1 MAKAGFQINTVNPQ
15 NKNDRTMISRYRRVA
30 VVEEFA
36 EILSQI
42 HNKDCLHAGMKKTF
56 ASLSCSP
63 PVHIHRSCCTLDHS
77 VLMIHAAQVQIR
89 GALDAVAKYVDPLSS
104 DVLQTKYSP
113 RQAFIHHP
121 RAAKARK

>member
-1 MAKAGFQINTVNPQ
+1 MTKAGFQLSIVNPQ
-15 NKNDRTMISRYRRVA
+15 NKNDRTMMSRYRRVA

-42 HNKDCLHAGMKKTF
+42 HNKDCLHAGIKKTF

-63 PVHIHRSCCTLDHS
+63 PVHYRSCCTLDHS

-89 GALDAVAKYVDPLSS
+89 GALDAVVKYVDPLSS

-121 RAAKARK
+121 RAAKTRQ

>member
-1 MAKAGFQINTVNPQ
+1 MRELEDIC
-15 NKNDRTMISRYRRVA
+15 II
-30 VVEEFA
+30 
-36 EILSQI
+36 ILLTS
-42 HNKDCLHAGMKKTF
+42 
-56 ASLSCSP
+56 SP
-63 PVHIHRSCCTLDHS
+63 YRSCCTLDHS

-121 RAAKARK
+121 RVAKAPVEKGAVFLSVKQPDINPVVQRDKSPVRPVAQRESRLDIRTSS